1 MSITLKEDKSIRV
14 ENYSLRDFIFD
25 VAKAAK
31 GGYSPVDTNDKYVQG
46 FSSWFTCGM
55 VHDDELTNEQ
65 RIAIGLSAK
74 VENTNTNTKAEDK
87 VAETAHTASVEQDQ
101 PKQTTPTVSKT
112 TRSTKKSV

>member
-31 GGYSPVDTNDKYVQG
+31 SGYSPVDTNDKYVQG

-55 VHDDELTNEQ
+55 VHDDELTDAE
-65 RIAIGLSAK
+65 RAAVGLSVKSEPK
-74 VENTNTNTKAEDK
+74 VEEVSEGTQE
-87 VAETAHTASVEQDQ
+87 EQ
-101 PKQTTPTVSKT
+101 KTVTKT
-112 TRSTKKSV
+112 TRTTKKTG

>member
-31 GGYSPVDTNDKYVQG
+31 SGYSPVDTNDKYVQG

-55 VHDDELTNEQ
+55 VHDDELTDAE
-65 RIAIGLSAK
+65 RAAVGLSVKAYAKGVVEVKTEPK
-74 VENTNTNTKAEDK
+74 VEQLSEGTQEEPKTVTKTIR
-87 VAETAHTASVEQDQ
+87 TA
-101 PKQTTPTVSKT
+101 KKTV
-112 TRSTKKSV
+112 

>member
-31 GGYSPVDTNDKYVQG
+31 SGYSPVDTNDKYVQG

-55 VHDDELTNEQ
+55 VHDDELTDAE
-65 RIAIGLSAK
+65 RAAVGLSVKTESK
-74 VENTNTNTKAEDK
+74 VEEVSEGTQE
-87 VAETAHTASVEQDQ
+87 E
-101 PKQTTPTVSKT
+101 PKTVVKT
-112 TRSTKKSV
+112 TRATKKTV

>member
-31 GGYSPVDTNDKYVQG
+31 SGYSPVDTNDKYVQG

-55 VHDDELTNEQ
+55 VHDDELSDAE
-65 RIAIGLSAK
+65 RAAVGLSVKSDAKGVVEVKTEPK
-74 VENTNTNTKAEDK
+74 VEEAVEEEPKTVTKA
-87 VAETAHTASVEQDQ
+87 
-101 PKQTTPTVSKT
+101 
-112 TRSTKKSV
+112 TRSTKKTV

>member
-31 GGYSPVDTNDKYVQG
+31 SGYSPVDTNDKYVQG

-55 VHDDELTNEQ
+55 VHDDELTDAE
-65 RIAIGLSAK
+65 RAAVGLSVKSDAK
-74 VENTNTNTKAEDK
+74 VEQ
-87 VAETAHTASVEQDQ
+87 VVEEGTQEE
-101 PKQTTPTVSKT
+101 PKTVTKT
-112 TRSTKKSV
+112 TRTTKKTV

>member
-31 GGYSPVDTNDKYVQG
+31 SGYSPVDTNDKYVQG

-55 VHDDELTNEQ
+55 VHDDELTDAE
-65 RIAIGLSAK
+65 RAAVGLEVKEK
-74 VENTNTNTKAEDK
+74 V
-87 VAETAHTASVEQDQ
+87 VETISTASVE
-101 PKQTTPTVSKT
+101 PEPVAAKT
-112 TRSTKKSV
+112 TRATKKTV

>member
-31 GGYSPVDTNDKYVQG
+31 SGYSPVDTNDKYVQG

-55 VHDDELTNEQ
+55 VHDDELTDAE
-65 RIAIGLSAK
+65 RAAVGLDVKTEA
-74 VENTNTNTKAEDK
+74 KAEQAVEEGTQEEPK
-87 VAETAHTASVEQDQ
+87 VVA
-101 PKQTTPTVSKT
+101 KT
-112 TRSTKKSV
+112 TRAVKKTT

>member
-31 GGYSPVDTNDKYVQG
+31 SGYSPVDTNDKYVQG

-55 VHDDELTNEQ
+55 VHDDDLTDAE
-65 RIAIGLSAK
+65 RAAVGLEVKEK
-74 VENTNTNTKAEDK
+74 VVETISTATVEPEPV
-87 VAETAHTASVEQDQ
+87 VA
-101 PKQTTPTVSKT
+101 KT
-112 TRSTKKSV
+112 TRATKKTV

>member
-31 GGYSPVDTNDKYVQG
+31 SGYSPVDTNDKYVQG

-55 VHDDELTNEQ
+55 VHDDELTDAE
-65 RIAIGLSAK
+65 RAAVGLSYKSEAK
-74 VENTNTNTKAEDK
+74 VDVVEEGTQEEPK
-87 VAETAHTASVEQDQ
+87 VVT
-101 PKQTTPTVSKT
+101 KT
-112 TRSTKKSV
+112 TRTAKKTT

>member
-31 GGYSPVDTNDKYVQG
+31 SGYSPVDTNDKYVQG

-55 VHDDELTNEQ
+55 VHDDELTDAE
-65 RIAIGLSAK
+65 RAAVGLEVKEKA
-74 VENTNTNTKAEDK
+74 VETIS
-87 VAETAHTASVEQDQ
+87 TASAEPKPEPVVEE
-101 PKQTTPTVSKT
+101 PKTVTKT
-112 TRSTKKSV
+112 TRATKKTV